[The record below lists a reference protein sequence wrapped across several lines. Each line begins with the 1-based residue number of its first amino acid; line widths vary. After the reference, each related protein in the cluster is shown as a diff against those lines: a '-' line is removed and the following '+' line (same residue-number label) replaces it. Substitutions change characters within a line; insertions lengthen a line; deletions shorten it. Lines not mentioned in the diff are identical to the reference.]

1 MRKHFLVTAGI
12 CAATVLSFTGLTP
25 ATAAAAEP
33 ADRTTADFNADGY
46 PDLAISAESATVDG
60 LKKAGGISVVYGS
73 ATGLRHDTATF
84 LTQATPGVPGDP
96 TADRRWGYL
105 GGHGDVDGDGYDDL
119 IVRDGP
125 GILVFWGGAQGI
137 TGAASA
143 VTTGSGDATTA
154 PRLFNSSTGVGDVT
168 GDGIADVVAPAVL
181 GEHPGTKYGMV
192 VVRGPVSRSTG
203 APSAVQFRDTQAKDG
218 HSVNHVHVGD
228 MTGDGVRDV
237 VAHGTATGDMS
248 RTKGSVL
255 KGTASGLVPGGA
267 VTSGWNG
274 SFGDLN
280 KDGYQDFVSGS
291 PGRSADALG
300 GRIFVTYGGPNGVST
315 TLPGRTYTQKSAG
328 VPGVDEEKDRWGS
341 DVSVADT
348 DQDGYAD
355 IVIGADWESGSDAA
369 ITAGGAITV
378 LRGSATGVTTTG
390 AKTFTQNSAGIPS
403 TSETAD
409 HFGSAVRVIDTDRDG
424 QPELYV
430 GGNGE
435 DGFKGRVWKLKTG
448 APGITGTGAT
458 SFNLATLGG
467 PAGGANFGFHFSG

>member
-12 CAATVLSFTGLTP
+12 CAATVLSFTGLTQ
-25 ATAAAAEP
+25 ATAAVPQP
-33 ADRTTADFNADGY
+33 ADRTTADFNGDGY

-73 ATGLRHDTATF
+73 ATGLRHDTAAF

-119 IVRDGP
+119 IVRHG

-137 TGAASA
+137 TGATSA
-143 VTTGSGDATTA
+143 VTAGSGDATTA

-168 GDGIADVVAPAVL
+168 GDGIADIVAPAAL

-218 HSVNHVHVGD
+218 HGVNHVHVGD

-237 VAHGTATGDMS
+237 VAYGTATGDMS

-355 IVIGADWESGSDAA
+355 IVIGADWESGSDA
-369 ITAGGAITV
+369 
-378 LRGSATGVTTTG
+378 
-390 AKTFTQNSAGIPS
+390 
-403 TSETAD
+403 
-409 HFGSAVRVIDTDRDG
+409 DRKS
-424 QPELYV
+424 V
-430 GGNGE
+430 
-435 DGFKGRVWKLKTG
+435 V
-448 APGITGTGAT
+448 
-458 SFNLATLGG
+458 
-467 PAGGANFGFHFSG
+467 